1 MYYSSGASSGSLVAG
16 GNGAGTNITQ
26 LYNPVGIYSDSLSNS
41 LVIVNHYANNVV
53 RWPLG
58 GTSWTL
64 LAGDINGNNGTNSTM
79 LTRPTHVTFDP
90 MGNMYVADRNNQ
102 RIQLFMNGET
112 EGITIAGVTG
122 ITGSNSI
129 LLNQPWSI
137 ELDNQFNLYVSDS
150 SNNRIQKFVRY

>member
-1 MYYSSGASSGSLVAG
+1 
-16 GNGAGTNITQ
+16 
-26 LYNPVGIYSDSLSNS
+26 
-41 LVIVNHYANNVV
+41 
-53 RWPLG
+53 
-58 GTSWTL
+58 
-64 LAGDINGNNGTNSTM
+64 M

-137 ELDNQFNLYVSDS
+137 ELDNQFNLYVADS
-150 SNNRIQKFVRY
+150 SNNRIKKFVRY